1 MFDFRVRLM
10 EERDFEA
17 VNKMREAHGWNIVSK
32 DFFDFYQKSGSSFVA
47 EAKGEVVGF
56 VFSQTIKFMHR
67 EKQMM
72 WVEYIGVL
80 KGYQGRGIGQTLLK
94 KVVDY
99 VKQHSIPRIEAT
111 INPDNLSSIRLAEK
125 TGFKVRD
132 WKRAIY
138 SIENSS

>member
-17 VNKMREAHGWNIVSK
+17 VNKIREAHGWNIVSV
-32 DFFDFYQKSGSSFVA
+32 DFFNSYLISGSSFVA
-47 EAKGEVVGF
+47 EAQGKVVGF

-67 EKQMM
+67 EKRML
-72 WVEYIGVL
+72 WVEYIGVHEE
-80 KGYQGRGIGQTLLK
+80 YQGRGIGQALLT

-99 VKQHSIPRIEAT
+99 VKQHSIPRIEST
-111 INPDNLSSIRLAEK
+111 INPDNLPSIKLHEK
-125 TGFKVRD
+125 TGFKVRN

-138 SIENSS
+138 SLV